1 MVFQRPANELFG
13 LIPLLLSNCLR
24 HPDFHSDWFIN
35 FKISLRA
42 LSLTISSS
50 DLSICILIFLPVI
63 TLRFTSGPSS
73 PLEEDTDADDDDDES
88 STATDEDEERRRC
101 FRFFFSLFP
110 PRDDFFFLFSLLCF
124 LLRLLLESLSSSFAS
139 SLFLL
144 PLRLADDLL

>member
-1 MVFQRPANELFG
+1 MVFQRPENELFG

-50 DLSICILIFLPVI
+50 DLSICILIFLPVM

-73 PLEEDTDADDDDDES
+73 PLEEDDDDDES
-88 STATDEDEERRRC
+88 STDEDEERRRC
-101 FRFFFSLFP
+101 FRFFFSFFP
-110 PRDDFFFLFSLLCF
+110 TRDDFFFLFSSLCF
-124 LLRLLLESLSSSFAS
+124 LLRLLLESLLSSFAS
-139 SLFLL
+139 SRFLL